1 MFHVKQNMSQP
12 LTAAD
17 FQVIMTASDA
27 IMDRLTAYADLLV
40 KWQKKIN
47 LVGKGTLT
55 DPWRRHFLDSAQ
67 LLPLLPEGSKTVVD
81 LGAGAGFPGL
91 VLAAMTD
98 LDVHLIDSDTRK
110 GVFMREAARTMG
122 VRATVH
128 TGRIE
133 EIMQSL
139 AADVITSRALAPLT
153 DLLSYAQPFRK
164 AGTTCLFLKGKS
176 SDDELTAAREEW
188 TMVCDTVTSVTD
200 EAGVVLR
207 ISDFFQNSEKN
218 SQGPT

>member
-1 MFHVKQNMSQP
+1 MKQLPDRP

-17 FQVIMTASDA
+17 VQDVCGCSDA
-27 IMDRLTAYADLLV
+27 VRERLEAYAALLD

-47 LVGKGTLT
+47 LVGKGTLA

-67 LLPLLPEGSKTVVD
+67 LLPLIPAGAKTLVD

-91 VLAAMTD
+91 VLAALTD

-110 GVFMREAARTMG
+110 GVFMREAARAMG

-133 EIMQSL
+133 
-139 AADVITSRALAPLT
+139 AVAPFPADVITSRALAALG
-153 DLLSYAQPFRK
+153 DLLTYAQPFRK
-164 AGTTCLFLKGKS
+164 AGTTCLFLKGKTGE
-176 SDDELTAAREEW
+176 DELTAAGEEW
-188 TMVCDTVTSVTD
+188 TMTTDIISSQTD
-200 EAGVVLR
+200 EAGMILR
-207 ISDFFQNSEKN
+207 ITDFFRNR
-218 SQGPT
+218 